1 MQPANAATGLL
12 VLLLAAGGSAC
23 DRQAPAAAA
32 TPPVATAIACLGRIE
47 PGDGVVRLA
56 ARSLSGQASI
66 VGKLLVAERDRV
78 KAGQTLAELDSA
90 EQLRA
95 TALLAESRVE
105 VARKRL
111 AQVQAGAKSSD
122 IAAQRAEIERLD
134 VELENAEK
142 EFARYQGLRQR
153 NSISES
159 ALDDV
164 RLRRDTL
171 TRVRRQANER
181 LTALTE
187 VRPVDVDVAQA
198 EVEAAVREV
207 ARARAEYAA
216 SLIRAP
222 LDGRIVKIH
231 ARAGEE
237 VGPNGVLDLATTD
250 QMYVLADIAEG
261 DISRV
266 RPGQRATISGDGL
279 PAPLT
284 GTVDTVGLQVTQ
296 NSVMKLDPAEFSDA
310 RVVEAKIRLDGGG
323 RVAQLIHLRVNV
335 VIELSP
341 SGPRPPDGR

>member
-1 MQPANAATGLL
+1 
-12 VLLLAAGGSAC
+12 
-23 DRQAPAAAA
+23 
-32 TPPVATAIACLGRIE
+32 
-47 PGDGVVRLA
+47 VR
-56 ARSLSGQASI
+56 
-66 VGKLLVAERDRV
+66 
-78 KAGQTLAELDSA
+78 
-90 EQLRA
+90 
-95 TALLAESRVE
+95 
-105 VARKRL
+105 
-111 AQVQAGAKSSD
+111 AGAKPSD

-142 EFARYQGLRQR
+142 ELARYQGLRQR
-153 NSISES
+153 NSVSES

-171 TRVRRQANER
+171 ARVRRQANER

-222 LDGRIVKIH
+222 RDGRIVKIH

-237 VGPNGVLDLATTD
+237 VGPNGVLELATTD
-250 QMYVLADIAEG
+250 QMYVLADVAEG

-266 RPGQRATISGDGL
+266 RPGQRATISGQGL

-284 GTVDTVGLQVTQ
+284 GTVDTVALRVTQ
-296 NSVMKLDPAEFSDA
+296 NSVMKVDPAEFSDA
-310 RVVEAKIRLDGGG
+310 RVVEAKIRLDDGE

>member
-1 MQPANAATGLL
+1 MQPARIATGLL
-12 VLLLAAGGSAC
+12 VLLLAAAGSAC
-23 DRQAPAAAA
+23 TKPAPTEAPKPQEP
-32 TPPVATAIACLGRIE
+32 TSIGSLGRIE
-47 PGDGVVRLA
+47 PGDGVIRLA
-56 ARSLSGQASI
+56 ARSLSGQTSI
-66 VGKLLVAERDRV
+66 VGKLLVAERDQV
-78 KAGQTLAELDSA
+78 QAGQTLAELDSA
-90 EQLRA
+90 EQLHA
-95 TALLAESRVE
+95 TALLAEARVE

-111 AQVQAGAKSSD
+111 AQVQAGAKPSD
-122 IAAQRAEIERLD
+122 VAAQRAEIDRLD
-134 VELENAEK
+134 VELESAEK

-153 NSISES
+153 NSVSEF
-159 ALDDV
+159 ALDEA

-171 TRVRRQANER
+171 TRSRRQANER

-207 ARARAEYAA
+207 GRARAEHAA

-222 LDGRIVKIH
+222 QDGRVVKIH

-237 VGPNGVLDLATTD
+237 VGPNGVLELATTD

-266 RPGQRATISGDGL
+266 RSGQRATISGQGL
-279 PAPLT
+279 PAPMT
-284 GTVDTVGLQVTQ
+284 GTVETVSLQVTQ
-296 NSVMKLDPAEFSDA
+296 NSVMKMDPSEFSDS
-310 RVVEAKIRLDGGG
+310 RVVEAKIRLDDGA

-341 SGPRPPDGR
+341 PSSSGR

>member
-1 MQPANAATGLL
+1 MRLARTAIGLL
-12 VLLLAAGGSAC
+12 VLLLGAGGSAC
-23 DRQAPAAAA
+23 DKQAPAAAA
-32 TPPVATAIACLGRIE
+32 KPEAPTAIGCLGRIE
-47 PGDGVVRLA
+47 PGDGVIRLA
-56 ARSLSGQASI
+56 ARSLSGQPSI
-66 VGKLLVAERDRV
+66 VGKLLVAERDQV
-78 KAGQTLAELDSA
+78 QAGQTLAELDSGD
-90 EQLRA
+90 QLLA
-95 TALLAESRVE
+95 TARLAEARVE
-105 VARKRL
+105 LARKRL
-111 AQVQAGAKSSD
+111 AQVQAGAKPSD

-142 EFARYQGLRQR
+142 ELGRYQGLRQR
-153 NSISES
+153 NSVSES
-159 ALDDV
+159 ALDDA

-222 LDGRIVKIH
+222 MAGRVVKIH
-231 ARAGEE
+231 ARGGEE
-237 VGPNGVLDLATTD
+237 VGPNGVLELATTD
-250 QMYVLADIAEG
+250 QMYVLAEIAEG

-266 RPGQRATISGDGL
+266 RPGQRATISGQGL
-279 PAPLT
+279 PAPMT
-284 GTVDTVGLQVTQ
+284 GTVETVGLQVTQ

-310 RVVEAKIRLDGGG
+310 RVVETKIRLDDGE

-335 VIELSP
+335 VIEVSTPSP
-341 SGPRPPDGR
+341 ERRDGR

>member
-1 MQPANAATGLL
+1 MQPARAATGLL
-12 VLLLAAGGSAC
+12 VLLLGAGGTAC
-23 DRQAPAAAA
+23 DKQAPAAAA
-32 TPPVATAIACLGRIE
+32 PQTQTAIGCLGRIE
-47 PGDGVVRLA
+47 PGDGVIRLA
-56 ARSLSGQASI
+56 ARSLGGQVSI
-66 VGKLLVAERDRV
+66 VGKLLVAERDLV
-78 KAGQTLAELDSA
+78 EAGQTLAELDSA

-95 TALLAESRVE
+95 TALLAEARVE

-111 AQVQAGAKSSD
+111 AQVQAGAKPSD

-134 VELENAEK
+134 VELENAHK
-142 EFARYQGLRQR
+142 ELGRYQGLRQR
-153 NSISES
+153 NSVSES

-164 RLRRDTL
+164 RLRGDTL

-181 LTALTE
+181 LTSLIE

-198 EVEAAVREV
+198 EVEAAVGEV
-207 ARARAEYAA
+207 ARARAEHAA

-222 LDGRIVKIH
+222 MAGRVVKIH

-237 VGPNGVLDLATTD
+237 VGPNGVLELATTD

-266 RPGQRATISGDGL
+266 RPGQRATISGQGL
-279 PAPLT
+279 PAPMT
-284 GTVDTVGLQVTQ
+284 GTVETVGLQVTQ
-296 NSVMKLDPAEFSDA
+296 NSVMKLDPSEFSDA
-310 RVVEAKIRLDGGG
+310 RVVEARIRLDGGE

-341 SGPRPPDGR
+341 SGPPAR